1 VEGYL
6 VPARDV
12 KTMAARALDILTD
25 PDRREKMGRAA
36 RLRAQTDFCS
46 DKIIPVYE
54 RLYEDLLSE
63 RPTPARSS
71 Q

>member
-1 VEGYL
+1 

-12 KTMAARALDILTD
+12 RTMAARALDILTD

-63 RPTPARSS
+63 RPSPG
-71 Q
+71 